1 MRAASSRI
9 WSPIPNSNQ
18 TNDADDV
25 DHSISG
31 QPASINQL
39 IGKPLETTS
48 KDSIATHE
56 SASRSGYWSQDH
68 SRHQDGLVDGYTKL
82 VTDRVHDGCSLYLVT
97 FLFHQLP
104 GPRGAVLDR
113 MKDEVQRVY
122 STLLTRVVR
131 RPKTASTDVLPVLIG
146 VADLPVYKRNRES
159 APMIYCNDGLHL
171 HALVLMPPAS
181 RLTGS
186 LADHF
191 EANVDMYAGPRNSIQ
206 RIDVRPVA
214 DGHSRVVD
222 YVFKTV
228 LNRRLTYDEAVLVL
242 PRVRDELHAAGYHVH
257 SV

>member
-18 TNDADDV
+18 LNDVHDI

-31 QPASINQL
+31 QPASIDQL
-39 IGKPLETTS
+39 FGKPLETTS

-56 SASRSGYWSQDH
+56 SASRSGYCSQDH
-68 SRHQDGLVDGYTKL
+68 SRQQDVLVDGYTKL
-82 VTDRVHDGCSLYLVT
+82 VTDRVHDGCSLDLVT
-97 FLFHQLP
+97 FLFHQIP
-104 GPRGAVLDR
+104 GPRGTVLDR

-131 RPKTASTDVLPVLIG
+131 RPKTALTDTLPVLVG
-146 VADLPVYKRNRES
+146 VADLPVYKRNRAS
-159 APMIYCNDGLHL
+159 APIISCNDGLHM

-191 EANVDMYAGPRNSIQ
+191 EANVDMYTGPRNSIQ

-242 PRVRDELHAAGYHVH
+242 PRVREELHAAQ
-257 SV
+257 

>member
-9 WSPIPNSNQ
+9 WSPIPNSDQ
-18 TNDADDV
+18 SNDADDV

-39 IGKPLETTS
+39 LGKPLETTS
-48 KDSIATHE
+48 KDSIAIHE
-56 SASRSGYWSQDH
+56 SASRSTYRSQDH
-68 SRHQDGLVDGYTKL
+68 SQHGADLVDGYTQM
-82 VTDRVHDGCSLYLVT
+82 VTDRVYDGCRLYLMT
-97 FLFHQLP
+97 FLFRQLP

-131 RPKTASTDVLPVLIG
+131 RPKTALTDALPVLIG
-146 VADLPVYKRNRES
+146 VADLPAYKRNRAS
-159 APMIYCNDGLHL
+159 APMISCNDGLHL
-171 HALVLMPPAS
+171 HALVLMPAAS

-191 EANVDMYAGPRNSIQ
+191 EANVDMYTGPQNSIQ
-206 RIDVRPVA
+206 RIDVRPVT

-228 LNRRLTYDEAVLVL
+228 LNRRLCYDEAVLVL
-242 PRVRDELHAAGYHVH
+242 PRVRAEL
-257 SV
+257 

>member
-9 WSPIPNSNQ
+9 WSPIPDSDQ
-18 TNDADDV
+18 SNDADVV

-48 KDSIATHE
+48 KESIATHE

-97 FLFHQLP
+97 FLFHQFP

-113 MKDEVQRVY
+113 MKDEVHRVY

-131 RPKTASTDVLPVLIG
+131 RPKTASTDALPVLIG
-146 VADLPVYKRNRES
+146 VADLPVYKRNRAS
-159 APMIYCNDGLHL
+159 APMISCNDGLHL

-181 RLTGS
+181 RLTAS

-206 RIDVRPVA
+206 SIDVRPVT

-242 PRVRDELHAAGYHVH
+242 PRVRDELHAAGYHVP